1 VIITAGT
8 YGATGTASTLGGLA
22 SKPHPWLY
30 LDAARAGLGLGEE
43 EWQHEVCIEDSTAG
57 VIAAHLAGFAVLGL
71 NTGSLAQSG
80 VESLLLGQGDSLLD
94 FLPLLI

>member
-1 VIITAGT
+1 
-8 YGATGTASTLGGLA
+8 YGAVGQASTLGGLV

-30 LDAARAGLGLGEE
+30 LEAVRVGLGLKEE
-43 EWQHEVCIEDSTAG
+43 EWQHVVCIEDSTAG
-57 VIAAHLAGFAVLGL
+57 VISAHLAGFAVLGL
-71 NTGSLAQSG
+71 NTGNLAQSG